1 MISFLKGMVKAQ
13 KNDTIVLQI
22 GGFGLQVS
30 VPENLIVLPGSD
42 LELHTY
48 MHWNQEN
55 GPSLFGFADSA
66 QREFFC
72 LLLSVSG
79 IGPRM
84 ALALLS
90 AFSVNVLVDALVS
103 GNITLLSSVSGI
115 GRKKAELLI
124 LSLKDKIQKIDLYT
138 GSADSQ
144 AAGSLTAHMRD
155 LTDALTSLGY
165 SRQEILLAVDQLRS
179 FEAVSGMS
187 FDQLLRKALQVLAK
201 K

>member
-1 MISFLKGMVKAQ
+1 MISSLKGIVQIQ
-13 KNDTIVLQI
+13 KNDALVLQMA
-22 GGFGLQVS
+22 GFGLQVS
-30 VPENLIVLPGSD
+30 VPESLIALVGSE
-42 LELHTY
+42 LELHTH
-48 MHWNQEN
+48 MHWSQEN
-55 GPSLFGFADSA
+55 GPSLFGFVDVA
-66 QREFFC
+66 QRELFC
-72 LLLSVSG
+72 LLISVSG

-90 AFSVNVLVDALVS
+90 AFSVTVLAEAVVS
-103 GNITLLSSVSGI
+103 GNIALLSSVSGI

-124 LSLKDKIQKIDLYT
+124 LSLKDKIQKVDLYSS
-138 GSADSQ
+138 SADTKSG
-144 AAGSLTAHMRD
+144 GSFGIYMRD

-179 FEAVSGMS
+179 VDAVSTMS